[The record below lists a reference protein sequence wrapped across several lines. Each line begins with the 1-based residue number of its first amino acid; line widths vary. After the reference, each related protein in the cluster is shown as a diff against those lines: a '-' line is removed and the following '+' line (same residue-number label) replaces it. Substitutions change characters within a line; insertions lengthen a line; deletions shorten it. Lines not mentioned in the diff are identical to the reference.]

1 MSNENLELQNDRKSY
16 NQIAKNTSIFA
27 GVQLI
32 TILINIIRTK
42 AATILIGTNGTGNL
56 SLYLTTFTMI
66 ITFTNFGLSFSTIK
80 FISNSYSNFLDK
92 SIFNRN
98 LYIVRRL
105 VYYTGIL
112 GMSLCL
118 IFAKK
123 LSILIFGDPSY
134 TISFILLAFTI
145 LIQSIINGEIAILQG
160 IQEIKTLARSNL
172 FSSIIGLILTISLF
186 FLFKLNG
193 IIPSIIITAITGLI
207 IIKYNSRFI
216 KTESLNLPFKEVMFS
231 GFEMIKLGITIMA
244 TNLFLAIVGFLTQLY
259 IKNNSSLELVGI
271 YSAGL
276 SLISGYVGLIFT
288 AMTSDFFPRLSSN
301 SDNIPKMNKMVNQQ
315 AEFSILII
323 CPILV
328 IMLVSLPLVIQ
339 ILFTKSFLPVI
350 SFLQFSI
357 LGVAFQTAHWPIG
370 ILIASRGKLKFYFY
384 VVMLLHLISLSTN
397 ILFFKYFNLIGLG
410 YAFLLTHII
419 VLIIGVISSKKIL
432 NFKYEL
438 EFKKIFFTHVILII
452 STLFLV
458 KYFSNLYLCY
468 YAIPICIISVIY
480 SFNKLKNKLDIMPS
494 NILFTILNKLHFRNE
509 KQ

>member
-1 MSNENLELQNDRKSY
+1 MPNENLDLINEKKSY
-16 NQIAKNTSIFA
+16 NVIAKNTSIFA
-27 GVQLI
+27 GVQII

-42 AATILIGTNGTGNL
+42 AAAILIGTTGTGNL
-56 SLYLTTFTMI
+56 SLFLSTTTI
-66 ITFTNFGLSFSTIK
+66 LITFTSFGLSFSTIK
-80 FISNSYSNFLDK
+80 YISLSYSNILDNT
-92 SIFNRN
+92 IFKRS
-98 LYIVRRL
+98 LYIVRKL
-105 VYYTGIL
+105 VYFTGIL

-118 IFAKK
+118 IFSKK
-123 LSILIFGDPSY
+123 LSILIFGDSSY
-134 TISFILLAFTI
+134 TISFILLSFTI

-160 IQEIKTLARSNL
+160 IQEIKTLARSTL
-172 FSSIIGLILTISLF
+172 FSAIISLIF
-186 FLFKLNG
+186 TIALFVLFKLNG
-193 IIPSIIITAITGLI
+193 IIPSIIITTITGLI
-207 IIKYNSRFI
+207 IIKYNTRFI
-216 KTESLNLPFKEVMFS
+216 KTESLHLPFKEVMFS
-231 GFEMIKLGITIMA
+231 GYEMIKLGTTIMA

-301 SDNIPKMNKMVNQQ
+301 SDNIPKMHKMVNQQ

-323 CPILV
+323 GPILV

-339 ILFTKSFLPVI
+339 ILFTKSFLPAI

-357 LGVAFQTAHWPIG
+357 LGVAFQAAHWPIG

-397 ILFFKYFNLIGLG
+397 ILFFKYFNLHGLG

-419 VLIIGVISSKKIL
+419 VLIIGIISSKKVL

-438 EFKKIFFTHVILII
+438 EFKKIFITYVILIT

-494 NILFTILNKLHFRNE
+494 NKLFTLINKFRYNNE
-509 KQ
+509 